1 MNTPTPAHGS
11 QKLNIGSVSAFN
23 KIFKAFKQYG
33 ITAPQYI
40 AFPIISAISTYY
52 LWVVM
57 NSNGAADA
65 LQATLAAREY
75 ADGTPLSASYTGIR
89 PLDQL
94 IMVVVAFE
102 YPVTTGEDKPSWLLM
117 LDIMSTLQ
125 TAMIWI
131 FMDSMRKGRSSA
143 WLA

>member
-1 MNTPTPAHGS
+1 MNNPPPAHGA
-11 QKLNIGSVSAFN
+11 QKLNIDSATAFN
-23 KIFKAFKQYG
+23 TLFTASRQYG
-33 ITAPQYI
+33 FSSPRYI
-40 AFPIISAISTYY
+40 AFPILSAISTYY

-57 NSNGAADA
+57 GSNGAADA
-65 LQATLAAREY
+65 LQATLAAGRY

-94 IMVVVAFE
+94 VSVIVAFE

-131 FMDSMRKGRSSA
+131 FMDSMRKGRSTA